1 MNMAKGTDITRA
13 DDIAKIDG
21 IVKADNVIETTKRA
35 DMTNDFSNQN
45 TDITKFKTF
54 PERNP
59 EFRSNV
65 LAIAGEATNY
75 SKTYLDKRLAFV
87 EKLLGAKSFDT
98 VIQIQSEYAKTSF
111 EDFVAQSKKIGELY
125 SNLAKLA
132 FKPVEEAVA
141 KSQGTK
147 Y

>member
-1 MNMAKGTDITRA
+1 VFLGLSWN
-13 DDIAKIDG
+13 
-21 IVKADNVIETTKRA
+21 KA
-35 DMTNDFSNQN
+35 SSL
-45 TDITKFKTF
+45 
-54 PERNP
+54 P
-59 EFRSNV
+59 
-65 LAIAGEATNY
+65 
-75 SKTYLDKRLAFV
+75 
-87 EKLLGAKSFDT
+87 
-98 VIQIQSEYAKTSF
+98 SF

>member
-1 MNMAKGTDITRA
+1 MSKAKGTDITRA

-35 DMTNDFSNQN
+35 DMTKDFSNQN
-45 TDITKFKTF
+45 TDIANFKTL
-54 PERNP
+54 PEQNP
-59 EFRSNV
+59 EVSSNI
-65 LAIAGEATNY
+65 LAIATETTNY
-75 SKTYLDKRLAFV
+75 SKKYLDNSLEFV

-125 SNLAKLA
+125 SNLAKVA

>member
-1 MNMAKGTDITRA
+1 MAKGTDITRA
-13 DDIAKIDG
+13 DDIANIDG
-21 IVKADNVIETTKRA
+21 IVKADNVTVTTKRA
-35 DMTNDFSNQN
+35 DMTEDLSNQN
-45 TDITKFKTF
+45 TDIEKFKTF
-54 PERNP
+54 PEQNP

-125 SNLAKLA
+125 SNLAKVA
-132 FKPVEEAVA
+132 FKPVEEAAA

>member
-1 MNMAKGTDITRA
+1 M
-13 DDIAKIDG
+13 
-21 IVKADNVIETTKRA
+21 TK
-35 DMTNDFSNQN
+35 DFGNQN

-59 EFRSNV
+59 EYRSNV
-65 LAIAGEATNY
+65 LAIAGETTNY
-75 SKTYLDKRLAFV
+75 SKTYLDKRFAFI

>member
-1 MNMAKGTDITRA
+1 MSMAKGTDITRA

-21 IVKADNVIETTKRA
+21 TVKADNVTETTKRA
-35 DMTNDFSNQN
+35 DMTKDLSSQN

-54 PERNP
+54 PEPNP
-59 EFRSNV
+59 EFSNNI

-87 EKLLGAKSFDT
+87 GKLLGAKSFDT

-111 EDFVAQSKKIGELY
+111 EDFVAQTKKIGELY
-125 SNLAKLA
+125 SDLAKVV

>member
-1 MNMAKGTDITRA
+1 MSVAKGTEITRA
-13 DDIAKIDG
+13 DDIAEIDG
-21 IVKADNVIETTKRA
+21 IIKADNVTETTKRA
-35 DMTNDFSNQN
+35 DMTKDFGNQN

-59 EFRSNV
+59 EYRSNV
-65 LAIAGEATNY
+65 LAIAGETTNY
-75 SKTYLDKRLAFV
+75 SKTYLDKRFAFI

>member
-1 MNMAKGTDITRA
+1 MSMAKGTDITRA
-13 DDIAKIDG
+13 DDIAEIDG
-21 IVKADNVIETTKRA
+21 IIKADNVTETTKRA
-35 DMTNDFSNQN
+35 DMTKDFGNQN

-59 EFRSNV
+59 EYRSNV
-65 LAIAGEATNY
+65 LAIAGETTNY
-75 SKTYLDKRLAFV
+75 SKTYLDKRFAFI

>member
-1 MNMAKGTDITRA
+1 MSMAKGTDITRA
-13 DDIAKIDG
+13 DDIANIDG
-21 IVKADNVIETTKRA
+21 IVKTDNVTVTANRA
-35 DMTNDFSNQN
+35 DMTKDFSNQN

-54 PERNP
+54 HEQNP

>member
-1 MNMAKGTDITRA
+1 MSVAKGTDITRA

-21 IVKADNVIETTKRA
+21 IVKADNVTETMKRA
-35 DMTNDFSNQN
+35 DMTSDFSNPN
-45 TDITKFKTF
+45 TDITKFKL
-54 PERNP
+54 PEPNP
-59 EFRSNV
+59 EFSNNI

-125 SNLAKLA
+125 SDLAKVV

>member
-1 MNMAKGTDITRA
+1 MSVAKGTEITRA
-13 DDIAKIDG
+13 DDIAEIDG
-21 IVKADNVIETTKRA
+21 IIKADNVTETTKRA
-35 DMTNDFSNQN
+35 DMTKDFGNQN

-59 EFRSNV
+59 EYRSNV
-65 LAIAGEATNY
+65 LAIAGETTNY
-75 SKTYLDKRLAFV
+75 SKTYLDKRFAFI

-125 SNLAKLA
+125 SNLAKVA

-141 KSQGTK
+141 KSQGTR
-147 Y
+147 

>member
-1 MNMAKGTDITRA
+1 MAKGTDITRA
-13 DDIAKIDG
+13 DDIANIDG
-21 IVKADNVIETTKRA
+21 IVKADNVTVTTKRA
-35 DMTNDFSNQN
+35 DMTEDLSNQN
-45 TDITKFKTF
+45 TDIEKFKTF
-54 PERNP
+54 PEQNP

-111 EDFVAQSKKIGELY
+111 EDFVAQTKKIGELY
-125 SNLAKLA
+125 SDLAKVV

-141 KSQGTK
+141 KSQGTR
-147 Y
+147 

>member
-1 MNMAKGTDITRA
+1 MAKGTDITRA

-21 IVKADNVIETTKRA
+21 IVKADNVTETTKRA
-35 DMTNDFSNQN
+35 DMTKDFSNQN
-45 TDITKFKTF
+45 TDITKFKPF
-54 PERNP
+54 PESNP
-59 EFRSNV
+59 EFHSNV

>member
-1 MNMAKGTDITRA
+1 MSMAKGTDITRA
-13 DDIAKIDG
+13 DDTAKIDG
-21 IVKADNVIETTKRA
+21 IVKADNVTETTKRA
-35 DMTNDFSNQN
+35 DMTKDFNNPN
-45 TDITKFKTF
+45 TDITRFKPF
-54 PERNP
+54 PEPNP
-59 EFRSNV
+59 EFSSNI

-111 EDFVAQSKKIGELY
+111 EDFVAQTKKIGELY
-125 SNLAKLA
+125 SDLAKVV

>member
-1 MNMAKGTDITRA
+1 MSVAKGTEITRA
-13 DDIAKIDG
+13 DDIAEIDG
-21 IVKADNVIETTKRA
+21 IIKADNVTETTKRA
-35 DMTNDFSNQN
+35 DMTKDFGNQN

-59 EFRSNV
+59 EYRSNV
-65 LAIAGEATNY
+65 LAIAGETTNY
-75 SKTYLDKRLAFV
+75 SKTYLDKRFAFI

-98 VIQIQSEYAKTSF
+98 VIQIQSEYVKTSF

>member
-1 MNMAKGTDITRA
+1 MAKGTDITRA
-13 DDIAKIDG
+13 DDTAKIDG
-21 IVKADNVIETTKRA
+21 IVKADNVTETTKRA
-35 DMTNDFSNQN
+35 DMTKDFNNPN
-45 TDITKFKTF
+45 TDITRFKPF
-54 PERNP
+54 PEPNP
-59 EFRSNV
+59 EFSSNI

-111 EDFVAQSKKIGELY
+111 EDFVAQTKKIGELY
-125 SNLAKLA
+125 SDLAKVV

>member
-1 MNMAKGTDITRA
+1 MSVAKGTEITRA
-13 DDIAKIDG
+13 DDIAEIDG
-21 IVKADNVIETTKRA
+21 IVKADSVTETTKRA
-35 DMTNDFSNQN
+35 DMTKDFGNQN
-45 TDITKFKTF
+45 TDITKFKPF
-54 PERNP
+54 PEQNP
-59 EFRSNV
+59 EYRSNV
-65 LAIAGEATNY
+65 LAIAGETTNY
-75 SKTYLDKRLAFV
+75 SKTYLDKRFAFI
-87 EKLLGAKSFDT
+87 EKLLSAKSFDT

>member
-1 MNMAKGTDITRA
+1 MSMAKGTDITRA
-13 DDIAKIDG
+13 DDIANIDG
-21 IVKADNVIETTKRA
+21 IVKTDNVTVTAKRA
-35 DMTNDFSNQN
+35 DMTKDFSNQN
-45 TDITKFKTF
+45 TDIAKFKTF
-54 PERNP
+54 PEQNP

-98 VIQIQSEYAKTSF
+98 VIQIQSEYAKMSF

>member
-1 MNMAKGTDITRA
+1 MSMARGTDTTRA

-21 IVKADNVIETTKRA
+21 IVKADNVIGTTKRA
-35 DMTNDFSNQN
+35 DMTSNFNNPN
-45 TDITKFKTF
+45 TDITRFKPF
-54 PERNP
+54 PEPNP
-59 EFRSNV
+59 EFSSNI

-111 EDFVAQSKKIGELY
+111 EDFVAQTKKIGELY
-125 SNLAKLA
+125 SDLAKVV